1 MAGLLKI
8 YSDPGYTTLFPTAVG
23 VCLIDFGT
31 MDGTAGSN
39 NTIVLYCK
47 NEGDA
52 ALQTRS
58 IAESSDAESLQ
69 SYSTDNITFAPSAL
83 ALPDLAPA
91 ATQIVYAKVTIP
103 AGTTNAGNPRNI
115 TFEIKGV
122 SI

>member
-8 YSDPGYTTLFPTAVG
+8 YSDSGYATEMPSGTDAYI
-23 VCLIDFGT
+23 IDFGT
-31 MDGTAGSN
+31 MDGTVGSN
-39 NTIVLYCK
+39 KTILLYCK
-47 NEGDA
+47 NVGD
-52 ALQTRS
+52 QTLESRS

-69 SYSTDNITFAPSAL
+69 SYSTDNVTFAPSAL